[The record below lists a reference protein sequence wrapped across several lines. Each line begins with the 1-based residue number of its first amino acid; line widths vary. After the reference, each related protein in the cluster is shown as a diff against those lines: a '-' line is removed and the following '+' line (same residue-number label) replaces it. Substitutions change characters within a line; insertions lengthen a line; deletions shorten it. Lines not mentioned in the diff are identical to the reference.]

1 MLISGLGRI
10 VNSVIGTAGMWDDCV
25 GTLTCLAGIFDISAA
40 EWPRIHTWG
49 VALKIIGTVPKAWLF
64 SKLIRGAFMYCHLI
78 RCGTGYTEDIF

>member
-1 MLISGLGRI
+1 MERLCRNIDVSG
-10 VNSVIGTAGMWDDCV
+10 W
-25 GTLTCLAGIFDISAA
+25 DISAA

-78 RCGTGYTEDIF
+78 QWGTGDAEDIFELVSPIISTEDAYEA

>member
-25 GTLTCLAGIFDISAA
+25 GVGNIDVSGWDISAA